1 MSKLQSVRAFVDQIN
16 DGVATLLLGEDES
29 LTVRVPVSWL
39 PKGVKEGTVLQLS
52 FEIDE
57 AATRRGKRRVKS
69 LLDSLGD
76 EP

>member
-1 MSKLQSVRAFVDQIN
+1 MPKLQPLRAFVDQIN

-29 LTVRVPVSWL
+29 VTVHVPVSWL
-39 PKGVKEGTVLQLS
+39 PKGVKEGTVLRPS